1 MNTEIN
7 EHFEQEKKKIR
18 ETEERIE
25 ATMVNVEGEP
35 LWQIRAI
42 SFYPTRFTW
51 IANAQQSEV
60 LHLVTGME
68 SAIASAVKD

>member
-7 EHFEQEKKKIR
+7 EHFEQEKQKIR

-60 LHLVTGME
+60 FTSGYRNGISNRE
-68 SAIASAVKD
+68 RR